1 MIAKPPDPG
10 QDQAYVALSRALYR
24 AQGEGSSAGTE
35 DVRER
40 LIEFVAQMRTD
51 ERTMI
56 PLGEPHLGSLSGWRR
71 RMKYALFRTGRFATR
86 RYDRLL
92 GDHAEL
98 TVRLAERVLELEHEV
113 EALRDRLGAGDSE
126 AHPEAGP

>member
-1 MIAKPPDPG
+1 MTATPSGPD
-10 QDQAYVALSRALYR
+10 QDDAYVALSRALYR
-24 AQGEGSSAGTE
+24 AQGEATSSGTE

-40 LIEFVAQMRTD
+40 LIEFVARMRTD
-51 ERTMI
+51 ERTTI

-71 RMKYALFRTGRFATR
+71 RVKYTLFRTGRFATK

-98 TVRLAERVLELEHEV
+98 TALLAERVLQLEHEV
-113 EALRDRLGAGDSE
+113 AALRERLGVTG
-126 AHPEAGP
+126 AGPGASS